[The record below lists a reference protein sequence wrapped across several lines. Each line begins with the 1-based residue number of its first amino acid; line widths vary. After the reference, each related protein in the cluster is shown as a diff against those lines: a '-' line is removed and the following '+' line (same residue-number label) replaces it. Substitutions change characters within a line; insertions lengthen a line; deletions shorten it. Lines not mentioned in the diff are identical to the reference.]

1 MYVGVCIAEIIL
13 KRPDVERKKRKRKR
27 FMTFDA
33 ELFSHRNIRKIRTN
47 ANTMNFCTSCKNEYH

>member
-1 MYVGVCIAEIIL
+1 MYVGVCIAERIL
-13 KRPDVERKKRKRKR
+13 KRPDVERKKRKR

-47 ANTMNFCTSCKNEYH
+47 TNTINFCTSCKNEYQ